1 MNYYEQFVSG
11 LAELVKAAESYPLGG
26 VVPVTTVRV
35 AEDAPKVLIF
45 SPHPDDEVIIGALPL
60 RLLRESGFRV
70 VNVAV
75 TLGSRQDRRQERL
88 FELKNACAYL
98 NFELVETADGGLEKI
113 SPKTRDDDPA
123 LWQQSVSRVAEILA
137 AHQPLAIF
145 FPHEADGNKSHIG
158 THFLVGDALQRM
170 DASFSCYAVETEFWH
185 PMRGANLLVESSIV
199 EVVDLV
205 TALSYHVGE
214 VKRNPYHLRLPA
226 WMMDNVRRGGEMVGG
241 QGAAPPAFTY
251 GTIYKLS
258 RWENSRFA
266 AVPGGGKFVN
276 SGDDLSG
283 LFSRPKQD
291 SEEPN

>member
-11 LAELVKAAESYPLGG
+11 LAELVKAAESYPLGD
-26 VVPVTTVRV
+26 VAPAATARV
-35 AEDAPKVLIF
+35 AEGAPKVLIF

-70 VNVAV
+70 INVAV
-75 TLGSRQDRRQERL
+75 TLGSRKERRQERL

-113 SPKTRDDDPA
+113 SPETRDDDPA

-137 AHQPLAIF
+137 AYQPLAIF
-145 FPHEADGNKSHIG
+145 FPHEADGNRTHIG
-158 THFLVGDALQRM
+158 THFLVRDALRQM
-170 DASFSCYAVETEFWH
+170 DASFFCYAVETEFWH
-185 PMRGANLLVESSIV
+185 PMRGANLLVESSIA
-199 EVVDLV
+199 EVGALV
-205 TALSYHVGE
+205 TALSFHVGE

-266 AVPGGGKFVN
+266 AVPGSGKFIS

-283 LFSRPKQD
+283 LFGRSQQE
-291 SEEPN
+291 SEGRD